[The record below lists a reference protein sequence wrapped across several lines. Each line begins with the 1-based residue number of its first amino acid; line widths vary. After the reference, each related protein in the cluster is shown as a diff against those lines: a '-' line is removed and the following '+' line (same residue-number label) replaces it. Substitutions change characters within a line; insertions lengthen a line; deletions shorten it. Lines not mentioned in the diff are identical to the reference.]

1 MKVLIIAKWFAP
13 MNIIGAVRPYNFAD
27 GLHKLDAKVTV
38 VTSELEPN
46 KEELDFNYSVVRV
59 PYGKIE
65 AWNKGRIQAGKTSST
80 TVASSSNTTPQKRTR
95 LVAFL
100 RRIAAQVLTV
110 AEAFEWSG
118 IAFKKCCEIIKQD
131 KPDLILTTY
140 GPIDTVLVGL
150 KLKSKFSKIK
160 WVADIRDALDA
171 QQQQSWRRKI
181 YIMIQRKMVKK
192 SDAMITVC
200 SALTEKYSSLAKKHN
215 RNVPVYTIVNGFEDG
230 TATEK
235 PENDGILRI
244 GYTGSLYGGLR
255 KMDAIFEALSEIEK
269 ETGATAP
276 VKVCYAGP
284 GGEEFIGQAKAY
296 GAEKYA
302 ENFGMLDR
310 KSALSLQE
318 KSDILCVVSWNTKK
332 EKGIL
337 TGKFP
342 EYLRLKKPVL
352 ALISG
357 DVAGAE
363 LTERIDELKVGFSYE
378 YVNKSTDFI
387 KFIVWLKKAIH
398 AKKENKNVCPDIK
411 LNLIE
416 EYSYKNLSKQLF
428 ETLES
433 IVSK

>member
-13 MNIIGAVRPYNFAD
+13 MNIIGAVRPYNFAE
-27 GLHKLDAKVTV
+27 GLYNLDAKVTV
-38 VTSELEPN
+38 VTTELEPD
-46 KEELDFNYSVVRV
+46 KEELDFNYNVVRV

-65 AWNKGRIQAGKTSST
+65 AWNKRRIQSVKASST
-80 TVASSSNTTPQKRTR
+80 ATSSSNATPQKRNR
-95 LVAFL
+95 IVAFL
-100 RRIAAQVLTV
+100 RRVAAQVLTV

-118 IAFKKCCEIIKQD
+118 IAFEKCCEIIKQD
-131 KPDLILTTY
+131 RPDLILTTY

-150 KLKSKFSKIK
+150 KLKSKFSDIK
-160 WVADIRDALDA
+160 WVSDIRDALDA
-171 QQQQSWRRKI
+171 QQQQYWRRMLSTI
-181 YIMIQRKMVKK
+181 IQRKMVKK
-192 SDAMITVC
+192 SNAMITVC
-200 SALTEKYSSLAKKHN
+200 SALSDKYAALAKRRK
-215 RNVPVYTIVNGFEDG
+215 RNTPVYTIVNGYE
-230 TATEK
+230 AKVANEQ
-235 PENDGILRI
+235 PENDGVLRI

-255 KMDAIFEALSEIEK
+255 KMDAVFEALSEIEK
-269 ETGATAP
+269 EASEALP

-284 GGEEFIGQAKAY
+284 EGEEFIGQAKAY

-363 LTERIDELKVGFSYE
+363 LTERIENLSVGFSYE
-378 YVNKSTDFI
+378 YINKSTDFI
-387 KFIVWLKKAIH
+387 KFKEWLKEAIS

-411 LNLIE
+411 LDLIE
-416 EYSYKNLSKQLF
+416 EYSYKNLSKQLL
-428 ETLES
+428 ETLNG